1 MLNGGEMR
9 FLFKIL
15 SIALLSLLIATEAQF
30 VLLVLAN
37 DKAPLE
43 NIELT
48 ELGETESSGEEKTDS
63 SNEEVEK
70 FFSAHQLVF
79 NNASIS
85 IHDRHFV
92 YKRSSK
98 NNLHFEVISPPP
110 QAFC

>member
-30 VLLVLAN
+30 VLLVLVS
-37 DKAPLE
+37 DSTPLE
-43 NIELT
+43 GIELT
-48 ELGETESSGEEKTDS
+48 ELGETESGGEEKTDNS
-63 SNEEVEK
+63 SEELEK
-70 FFSAHQLVF
+70 FFSAHQMVF
-79 NNASIS
+79 NNASVS
-85 IHDRHFV
+85 THDRHFV

-98 NNLHFEVISPPP
+98 SNLHFEVISPPP